1 MNRTEFVDRY
11 VTMLENILN
20 CAEKARREGLLALEE
35 GLDQEKADKREIFE
49 YGLGFVIDGTDSVL
63 IEKILSNIIAQE
75 KDEQLRILKTIQ
87 KEAVLG
93 IQEGLNPRILIHLL
107 TSYADIPLND
117 ESMKKI
123 LSYIKGRA

>member
-1 MNRTEFVDRY
+1 MNHAEFVERY
-11 VTMLENILN
+11 VTVLEKVLS
-20 CAEKARREGLLALEE
+20 CSEKARREGLLALEE
-35 GLDQEKADKREIFE
+35 SLDKEKADEREIFE
-49 YGLGFVIDGTDSVL
+49 YGMRFVVDGTDSAL

-75 KDEQLRILKTIQ
+75 KDEYSRILKTIQ

-117 ESMKKI
+117 ERMKKI
-123 LSYIKGRA
+123 IKD

>member
-1 MNRTEFVDRY
+1 MYRAEFIESY
-11 VTMLENILN
+11 VTMLENILD

-35 GLDQEKADKREIFE
+35 SFNQEKIDERDIFA
-49 YGLGFVIDGTDSVL
+49 YGLSFVVDGTDRAL

-75 KDEQLRILKTIQ
+75 KDEYARILKTIQ

-93 IQEGLNPRILIHLL
+93 IQEGLNSRILIHLL

-117 ESMKKI
+117 EKLQKY
-123 LSYIKGRA
+123 LK

>member
-1 MNRTEFVDRY
+1 MNRAEFVERY
-11 VTMLENILN
+11 LTMLEYILN

-35 GLDQEKADKREIFE
+35 GLDQEKADERDIFV
-49 YGLGFVIDGTDSVL
+49 YGLGFVVDGTDSVL

-75 KDEQLRILKTIQ
+75 KDEYSRILKMIQ

-93 IQEGLNPRILIHLL
+93 IQEGLNPRILIHVL

-117 ESMKKI
+117 ERMKKI
-123 LSYIKGRA
+123 MRK